1 MAHRH
6 QGQLILEFERAGN
19 SGQAYQALY
28 PLMRTFVS
36 RLQEARELEALC
48 QHAVEEVKRITGFG
62 RVKAYRFD
70 AEDNGLVLA
79 EVAAP
84 GYPSYLGLCFPAAD
98 IPQQARRLYRDNLI
112 RVIQDANWCRP

>member
-48 QHAVEEVKRITGFG
+48 QHAVEEVKRITSFG

-79 EVAAP
+79 EVADPATRPIWACASRRRTFRSRP
-84 GYPSYLGLCFPAAD
+84 GAYTATT
-98 IPQQARRLYRDNLI
+98 
-112 RVIQDANWCRP
+112 